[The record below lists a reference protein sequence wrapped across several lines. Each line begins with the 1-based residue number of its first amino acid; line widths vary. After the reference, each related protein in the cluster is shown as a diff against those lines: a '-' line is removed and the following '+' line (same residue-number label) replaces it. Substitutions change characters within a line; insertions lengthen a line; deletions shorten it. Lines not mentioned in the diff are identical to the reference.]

1 MNKMVSII
9 TPTHNSLEFLESTI
23 SSVLSQTYEDWELLI
38 TDDCSTDGT
47 WEYLQEIKKKDVRIK
62 VFKLEKN
69 SGPALARNN
78 SIAQAQGRF
87 IAFLD
92 SDDTWTSE
100 KLEKQIIFMLKYK
113 YIFTFTEYMM
123 FDEYDK
129 KIGIKEGL
137 PVRVNYKKMLESNY
151 IGCLTAIYD
160 TEILGKV
167 YMPEIRK
174 RQDYGLWLK
183 ILKKIDYAYCVKEP
197 LAHYR
202 VRTSSI
208 SSNKL
213 NLIKYNWILF
223 REIER
228 LSIWSSSLYLMK
240 NIINKISK

>member
-9 TPTHNSLEFLESTI
+9 TPTHNSMEFLESTI
-23 SSVLSQTYEDWELLI
+23 ASILSQTYEDWELLI

-47 WEYLQEIKKKDVRIK
+47 WQYLQETKKRDVRIK
-62 VFKLEKN
+62 VFKLDKN

-92 SDDTWTSE
+92 SDDTWTSD
-100 KLEKQIIFMLKYK
+100 KLEKQIHFMLKYK
-113 YIFTFTEYMM
+113 YSFTFTEYMM
-123 FDEYDK
+123 FDEDDK

-151 IGCLTAIYD
+151 IGCLTAVYD
-160 TEILGKV
+160 TESLGKV

-202 VRTSSI
+202 VRSS
-208 SSNKL
+208 SLSGNKL
-213 NLIKYNWILF
+213 NLIKYNWLLF

-228 LSIWSSSLYLMK
+228 LSIWSSSIYLMK